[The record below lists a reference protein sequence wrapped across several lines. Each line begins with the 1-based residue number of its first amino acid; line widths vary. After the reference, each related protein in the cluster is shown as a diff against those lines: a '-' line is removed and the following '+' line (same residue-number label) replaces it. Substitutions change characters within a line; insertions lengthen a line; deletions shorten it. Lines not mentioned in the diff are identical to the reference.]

1 MLYKTKN
8 WLLKPYPFLTDYK
21 LKIIISFTIGFFVSL
36 FLFLFRPFEFN
47 TLTNRERLY
56 YQIIYGIITTSVILT
71 NYFILPLIFPSFY
84 KKDKWVIYKEV
95 LSNFEIFFLIALLN
109 WLISK
114 FSSFYHDDS
123 YFTLSFFIIAT
134 FSIGIIPLTFYILLE
149 EQIFFKKNKEKTYNH
164 KLFLHIK
171 GDSKKGNVTIP
182 VENFLYIQSN
192 KNYSN
197 IYYVEKE
204 KITSKTIRVSL
215 NKLEKQLKNYSFIF
229 RCHKSYIVNKNQVA
243 KITGNA
249 RGYKFEIKNDPK
261 IQIPVS
267 RKFSRKE
274 LLLMLETA

>member
-8 WLLKPYPFLTDYK
+8 WLLKPYPFLTDNK

-36 FLFLFRPFEFN
+36 FLFLFKPFEFN

-134 FSIGIIPLTFYILLE
+134 FSIGIMPLTFYILLE
-149 EQIFFKKNKEKTYNH
+149 ERIYAKKNRKSTTTKNSI
-164 KLFLHIK
+164 LFIK

-197 IYYVEKE
+197 IYYVEKG

-215 NKLEKQLKNYSFIF
+215 NKLEKQLKDYSFIF

-243 KITGNA
+243 KITGNS

-274 LLLMLETA
+274 LFLMLKTA